1 MAFNPIY
8 QAGQRG
14 SIRRQVATLNS
25 EGSLDGASPYERE
38 TSILSDSE
46 ASLWVLF
53 NPTEG
58 SDILLLSNGT
68 VEESD
73 EESESGGENDSE
85 NDMEDSLIDDFA
97 PMPSQARL
105 ERLFTHQQQPQS
117 SRLDQRIDQWR
128 NDHCDAEL
136 VDDNTAS
143 WDLDE
148 NLQSELRSE
157 TTSTHTI
164 TGDEPP
170 NTRPFYGDDLVRN
183 MSRRQFR
190 KVKRTAGRLAP
201 NLTRQQHQ
209 GRLPQLLD
217 QLITRLLRSPEF
229 GLEFNLQNHSYQLLI
244 ETMLEHPPRPR
255 VGPATVE
262 YSDTASSSS
271 MVLCGGSW
279 GDI

>member
-1 MAFNPIY
+1 MAFNPNY
-8 QAGQRG
+8 QTGQRG

-25 EGSLDGASPYERE
+25 EGSLDANSAYERE
-38 TSILSDSE
+38 NSILSDSE
-46 ASLWVLF
+46 ASSWVLF

-58 SDILLLSNGT
+58 SDILSLSNGT

-73 EESESGGENDSE
+73 EESESGNEIDP
-85 NDMEDSLIDDFA
+85 EDSLIDDFA
-97 PMPSQARL
+97 PLPSQSRL
-105 ERLFTHQQQPQS
+105 ERLFTHQKQPQS

-128 NDHCDAEL
+128 NDHCESEL

-164 TGDEPP
+164 TPDEPP

-201 NLTRQQHQ
+201 NLTREQQQ

-217 QLITRLLRSPEF
+217 QLISRLLRSPEF
-229 GLEFNLQNHSYQLLI
+229 GLEFNLQNHSYQSLI

>member
-1 MAFNPIY
+1 MAFNPNY
-8 QAGQRG
+8 QTGQRG

-25 EGSLDGASPYERE
+25 EGSLDANSAYERE
-38 TSILSDSE
+38 NSILSDSE

-73 EESESGGENDSE
+73 EESESGNEIDP
-85 NDMEDSLIDDFA
+85 EDSLIDDFA
-97 PMPSQARL
+97 PLPSQSRL
-105 ERLFTHQQQPQS
+105 ERLFSHLKQPQS

-128 NDHCDAEL
+128 NDHCESEL

-164 TGDEPP
+164 TPDEPP

-201 NLTRQQHQ
+201 NLTREQQQ

-217 QLITRLLRSPEF
+217 QLISRLLRSPEF

>member
-1 MAFNPIY
+1 MAFNPNY
-8 QAGQRG
+8 QTGQRG

-25 EGSLDGASPYERE
+25 EGSLDANSAYERE
-38 TSILSDSE
+38 NSILSDSE

-73 EESESGGENDSE
+73 EESESGNEIDP
-85 NDMEDSLIDDFA
+85 EDSLIDDFA
-97 PMPSQARL
+97 PLPSQSRL
-105 ERLFTHQQQPQS
+105 ERLFTHQKQPQS

-128 NDHCDAEL
+128 NDHCESEL

-164 TGDEPP
+164 TPDEPP

-201 NLTRQQHQ
+201 NLTREQQQ

-217 QLITRLLRSPEF
+217 QLISRLLRSPEF